1 MDYGST
7 TGTTK
12 KARSLMG
19 GTTMMSPR
27 FAQIKRANR
36 SCSSHE
42 LRDPEVP

>member
-1 MDYGST
+1 VGYGST

-12 KARSLMG
+12 KAGSLMG

-27 FAQIKRANR
+27 FAQIKLANR
-36 SCSSHE
+36 NCSSHE